1 MYMNEH
7 QHAETLK
14 RVVNVAQSLIQ
25 HGELLLQR
33 LVKLLMSR
41 CTEDESANTLIIK

>member
-14 RVVNVAQSLIQ
+14 RVAQSLIQ

-33 LVKLLMSR
+33 LVKRLMSR